1 MKKLLR
7 DWLGMTEEKTRLE
20 VEVLLL
26 RKRLDQLD
34 LRADE
39 LESDYND
46 IDDRAD
52 GMYNELNEM
61 ESDLSSLKYEV
72 EELEDKPTH
81 SDVEDIVRDIAY
93 WDVGVLQVD
102 LNAEGYTEAITDKV
116 FDLVM
121 QEIKDKDT
129 LQELVEHK
137 LEALTDEGRNN
148 TGAYPDVTEIVEDV
162 VEELINKLRA

>member
-20 VEVLLL
+20 VEVRLLT
-26 RKRLDQLD
+26 KRLDQLAHT
-34 LRADE
+34 ADE
-39 LESDYND
+39 LQEDYAD
-46 IDDRAD
+46 IDDKVD
-52 GMYNELNEM
+52 GICNELE
-61 ESDLSSLKYEV
+61 EKPTHEEV
-72 EELEDKPTH
+72 EEAIRDLAYCDIEYIQ
-81 SDVEDIVRDIAY
+81 SDL
-93 WDVGVLQVD
+93 DVD
-102 LNAEGYTEAITDKV
+102 YSEITDKV

-129 LQELVEHK
+129 LEELVEYK